1 MENTMSHADQAATAA
16 PAASPSLKTIPA
28 AIGAPFEGGIY
39 AGIAR
44 GQNGQ
49 PDEHLI
55 LLPGDEKLNWDAA
68 VAFAATAGGRLP
80 TRHEQSL
87 LFANLKEEFK
97 ETWYWSGA
105 QHEVYT
111 DFAWLQYFDG
121 GTQDGYHKSVA
132 GRARAVRSIAI

>member
-1 MENTMSHADQAATAA
+1 MSHADQAATAA

-28 AIGAPFEGGIY
+28 TIGAPFEGGIY

-68 VAFAATAGGRLP
+68 VAFAAAAGGRLP
-80 TRHEQSL
+80 TRREQSL

-97 ETWYWSGA
+97 EAWYWSGE
-105 QHEVYT
+105 QHEVDT
-111 DFAWLQYFDG
+111 DYAWYQYFYDG
-121 GTQDGYHKSVA
+121 SQDTLRKSVA